1 MISIEQLTALEKLL
15 KQNADREQVRG
26 IECMAD
32 DDVQAAIKH
41 LGESSAYADSAA
53 CMHELIKESKQ

>member
-15 KQNADREQVRG
+15 KQNCDRERMRG
-26 IECMAD
+26 IECMAAYD
-32 DDVQAAIKH
+32 ADAAIKH

-53 CMHELIKESKQ
+53 CVHELIRESKQ